1 MSYLAKTNVFF
12 LYKKIPANIFPKTKV
27 PRNIKKMQN
36 KSIVNVLRRV
46 LEKHGVK
53 DIIPQLLALVPLKF
67 EKLGHDVTVLPK
79 EMFQGKKVEDNNS
92 SDNRSV
98 SWKESLSEKCL
109 LEAYKKIASIQKT
122 SRILCRYEIDTGI
135 MRKSCANLLYDKN
148 NLGSWLKIKE
158 NGVEYNFDCKQVMF
172 CTGNGTE
179 KRRMGSKGHGEIIV
193 DLYAGIGYFTLP
205 FLVHGNA
212 KYVHACEINP
222 DSVKALKKNL
232 IANGVEDR
240 CTVYLG
246 DNIVSAKKLIG
257 IANRVNLGLLPDSVK
272 GYEIAVDCLNLNSGG
287 ILHVHGNCL
296 SVEREKWGKQVEQ
309 DIFNII
315 QEKGGAIQES
325 FQSVQC
331 IHVERVKS
339 YAPRVDHV
347 VADIEI
353 RCRQ

>member
-1 MSYLAKTNVFF
+1 M
-12 LYKKIPANIFPKTKV
+12 
-27 PRNIKKMQN
+27 
-36 KSIVNVLRRV
+36 
-46 LEKHGVK
+46 
-53 DIIPQLLALVPLKF
+53 
-67 EKLGHDVTVLPK
+67 
-79 EMFQGKKVEDNNS
+79 
-92 SDNRSV
+92 
-98 SWKESLSEKCL
+98 
-109 LEAYKKIASIQKT
+109 
-122 SRILCRYEIDTGI
+122 
-135 MRKSCANLLYDKN
+135 
-148 NLGSWLKIKE
+148 
-158 NGVEYNFDCKQVMF
+158 
-172 CTGNGTE
+172 
-179 KRRMGSKGHGEIIV
+179 
-193 DLYAGIGYFTLP
+193 
-205 FLVHGNA
+205 
-212 KYVHACEINP
+212 
-222 DSVKALKKNL
+222 KKNL